1 MLLEKRVKS
10 RFSHRMWR
18 VQSPLSPEGMG
29 WRELLG
35 RALEP
40 WKYDPKV
47 RANDDTFYWRG
58 DWEFAIE
65 VSHRVAGLAVAWRS

>member
-1 MLLEKRVKS
+1 
-10 RFSHRMWR
+10 
-18 VQSPLSPEGMG
+18 MG

-40 WKYDPKV
+40 WKYDANV
-47 RANDDTFYWRG
+47 RVDRDTAMWRS

-65 VSHRVAGLAVAWRS
+65 VSPFQSESGVDCAKTRLC